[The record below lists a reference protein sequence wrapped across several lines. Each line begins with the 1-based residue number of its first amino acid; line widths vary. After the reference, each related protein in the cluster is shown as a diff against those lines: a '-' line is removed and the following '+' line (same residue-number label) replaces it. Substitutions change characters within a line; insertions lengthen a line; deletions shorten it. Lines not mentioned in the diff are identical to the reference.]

1 MVWGPSV
8 LGMGV
13 ETGPIGTQLDPAY
26 TQTMPRLPEH
36 AYVRQAELF
45 QVSCGR
51 KI

>member
-8 LGMGV
+8 LSVGV
-13 ETGPIGTQLDPAY
+13 ETGPIGTQLGPACA
-26 TQTMPRLPEH
+26 QTMPRLPEH